1 MRKLARFA
9 CGFAF
14 GCAACV
20 LGLPVFYA
28 LIVSGGLALAF
39 FLLRSHADQKLRPV
53 VLGLCFA
60 LLWCAGYKTIWIS
73 PMQSLCREGQRPITA
88 TAEAYPTATRY
99 GKAVLVRVKEGG
111 ISAPAVLYY
120 PDDAEIRPGD
130 EISCLAKVRAAS
142 PDDLG
147 RDEYYA
153 SRGVWMTVSCKE
165 ALKITP
171 GKESLRYFP
180 EYAARRLKEA
190 IRQVFPADAS
200 GFLTALLTGDKHDL
214 SYRTRN
220 ELSLAGIYHVVA
232 VSGMH
237 VSLLSGLV
245 MLLFAGR
252 RKLAAMLGLPLV
264 WFFVLLTGANASSV
278 RAGVMQ
284 TVLLL
289 APLANRE
296 TDTPT
301 AFAAALTL
309 LLAQNPWSLRN
320 VGLLLSF
327 SSTGGILLFSGPL
340 FRAIVESNAFCHLK
354 DNRPKLSRTLERGVT
369 AFCCSVAASAF
380 SLPICAYYFRLF
392 SLSGFLT
399 NALLLWLVSLVFSIG
414 LPIAALAVIAPG
426 LMMGPAWVLSFPVRL
441 ILWAVREISRLPYGA
456 VSLENRYA
464 CVFAVFFYA
473 ALWLVCLKP
482 KKIKALAAL
491 AAILGTYAL
500 CMSLSALDYRSP
512 AFSFTAL
519 DVGQGQCLVYTQ
531 GDQTSVFDCG
541 GKADESGELAARY
554 LTANGVFS
562 VERLVLTHLDAD
574 HCNGAA
580 QLLSRVRVS
589 AIYLP
594 AGARTEENALLDEIL
609 LQAQKTGTQVF
620 YVEEDLEFSMPD
632 GNLSILAPLSV
643 QSGNDG
649 GLCVLASQGKYDIL
663 VTGDLSTLAEY
674 RLLSTHEL
682 RDIELLVA
690 GHHGAETSTS
700 EALLKKTGAST
711 VVISVGQGNS
721 YGHPSRQTLSRIEA
735 VGADIYRT
743 DTMGSIVIRGG
754 TNGKETDGR

>member
-1 MRKLARFA
+1 MRRLARFA

-28 LIVSGGLALAF
+28 LVLGGVFALAAA
-39 FLLRSHADQKLRPV
+39 LLRSHRAKKLRPAA
-53 VLGLCFA
+53 LGLCLA
-60 LLWCAGYKTIWIS
+60 LLWCAGYRTIWIA
-73 PMQSLCREGQRPITA
+73 PMKRLCREGERSLTA

-120 PDDAEIRPGD
+120 QDDAEVRPGD

-153 SRGVWMTVSCKE
+153 SRGVWMTASCRE
-165 ALKITP
+165 NFKITP
-171 GKESLRYFP
+171 GKASIRYFP
-180 EYAARRLKEA
+180 EYAAKRLKEA
-190 IRQVFPADAS
+190 IRQIFPADAS
-200 GFLTALLTGDKHDL
+200 GFMTALLTGDKHDL

-220 ELSLAGIYHVVA
+220 ALSLSGIYHVVA

-237 VSLLSGLV
+237 VSLLAGLV
-245 MLLFAGR
+245 MLLCAGK
-252 RKLAAMLGLPLV
+252 RKLAAALGLPLV
-264 WFFVLLTGANASSV
+264 WFFILLTGANASSV

-309 LLAQNPWSLRN
+309 LLAQNPWALRN

-327 SSTGGILLFSGPL
+327 SSTGGILLFAGPL
-340 FRAIVESNAFCHLK
+340 FRAIVGSNAFRRLK
-354 DNRPKLSRTLERGVT
+354 AGRPKLSRALERGVT
-369 AFCCSVAASAF
+369 AFCCSLAASAF
-380 SLPICAYYFRLF
+380 SLPICAYYFQLF

-399 NALLLWLVSLVFSIG
+399 NPLLLWLVSLVFSIG
-414 LPIAALAVIAPG
+414 LPVAALAALVPG
-426 LMMGPAWVLSFPVRL
+426 LMMGPAWVLAWPVRL

-456 VSLENRYA
+456 VTLENSYA
-464 CVFAVFFYA
+464 LIFAVFFYA
-473 ALWLVCLKP
+473 ALWLVCLTP
-482 KKIKALAAL
+482 KNIRAVP
-491 AAILGTYAL
+491 AILVVFGTYGL
-500 CMSLSALDYRSP
+500 CMGLSALDHRAP

-531 GDQTSVFDCG
+531 GGQTSIFDCG
-541 GKADESGELAARY
+541 GEADKSGELAARY
-554 LTANGVFS
+554 VTANGVFS
-562 VERLVLTHLDAD
+562 VDRLVLTHLDAD

-580 QLLSRVRVS
+580 QLLSRVRIK
-589 AIYLP
+589 ALFLP
-594 AGARTEENALLDEIL
+594 AGARAEENALLDEIL
-609 LQAQKTGTQVF
+609 REAEKTGTRVF
-620 YVEEDLEFSMPD
+620 YVEEDLEFEVP
-632 GNLSILAPLSV
+632 GGKLSILAPLSV

-700 EALLKKTGAST
+700 EALLKETGAST
-711 VVISVGQGNS
+711 VVISVGQDNS

-735 VGADIYRT
+735 AGADIYRT

-754 TNGKETDGR
+754 TYGKETDGR